1 MKKFKYFLLTGMLL
15 AAIGLSGCGKKAE
28 DDITNKEVFEDD
40 LQPLTEDELNA
51 MDADTS
57 DDDMKAIDDP
67 DDAEDV
73 ENTDNDNQKL
83 FELKNNQE
91 AFCLLVSFC
100 SLYDLPTQQML
111 DISVRSK
118 YRHLQKK
125 RIGIFPALPLHR
137 HA

>member
-15 AAIGLSGCGKKAE
+15 ATIGLSGCGKKAE

-51 MDADTS
+51 MDSDTS

-73 ENTDNDNQKL
+73 ENTDN
-83 FELKNNQE
+83 
-91 AFCLLVSFC
+91 
-100 SLYDLPTQQML
+100 
-111 DISVRSK
+111 
-118 YRHLQKK
+118 
-125 RIGIFPALPLHR
+125 
-137 HA
+137 

>member
-1 MKKFKYFLLTGMLL
+1 MTKGYINITDTKDFHKRITVPQMERMKFMKKFKYFLLTGMLL

-57 DDDMKAIDDP
+57 DDDMKSIDDP

-73 ENTDNDNQKL
+73 ENTDN
-83 FELKNNQE
+83 
-91 AFCLLVSFC
+91 
-100 SLYDLPTQQML
+100 
-111 DISVRSK
+111 
-118 YRHLQKK
+118 
-125 RIGIFPALPLHR
+125 
-137 HA
+137 

>member
-1 MKKFKYFLLTGMLL
+1 MTKGYINITDIKDFHKRITVPQMERMKFMKKFKYFLLTGMLL

-51 MDADTS
+51 LDADTS

-73 ENTDNDNQKL
+73 ENTDN
-83 FELKNNQE
+83 
-91 AFCLLVSFC
+91 
-100 SLYDLPTQQML
+100 
-111 DISVRSK
+111 
-118 YRHLQKK
+118 
-125 RIGIFPALPLHR
+125 
-137 HA
+137 

>member
-15 AAIGLSGCGKKAE
+15 ATIGLSGCGKKAE

-57 DDDMKAIDDP
+57 DDDMKSIDDP

-73 ENTDNDNQKL
+73 ENTDN
-83 FELKNNQE
+83 
-91 AFCLLVSFC
+91 
-100 SLYDLPTQQML
+100 
-111 DISVRSK
+111 
-118 YRHLQKK
+118 
-125 RIGIFPALPLHR
+125 
-137 HA
+137 

>member
-15 AAIGLSGCGKKAE
+15 ATIGLSGCGKKAE

-57 DDDMKAIDDP
+57 DNDMKSIDDP

-73 ENTDNDNQKL
+73 ENTDN
-83 FELKNNQE
+83 
-91 AFCLLVSFC
+91 
-100 SLYDLPTQQML
+100 
-111 DISVRSK
+111 
-118 YRHLQKK
+118 
-125 RIGIFPALPLHR
+125 
-137 HA
+137 